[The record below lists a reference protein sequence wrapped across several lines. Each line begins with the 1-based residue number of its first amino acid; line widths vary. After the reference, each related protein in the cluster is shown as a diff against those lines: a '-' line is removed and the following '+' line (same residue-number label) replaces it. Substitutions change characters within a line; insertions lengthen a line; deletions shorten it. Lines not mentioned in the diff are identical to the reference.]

1 MKNKQNA
8 KERRAQDAS
17 RKNAAVAEIAAKAKE
32 DQRKLQEEEE
42 RQEEAKRRAAAK
54 KVAETYLSENPP
66 EKRGKKSGPKAAGV
80 KSLFMLGEGE
90 MLMTAFGRGNDAV
103 QEKEVR
109 GSIIENLQKTPAF
122 SAETAKTGYGYVV
135 SGRMTHGATLDDPN
149 WSKKK
154 RPGDDLIGLRRQLEQ
169 LYFGRTFEDNIHIQ
183 LIYSILD
190 IEKILSMH
198 INNIIYEINNLL
210 RSDDDEFEDLF
221 QSLSAEKTYEKF
233 MNPETPNQ
241 ENAKALFEKLM
252 TTSCR
257 AYFGEV
263 IYREPRRD
271 RDGKALPM
279 EEPEKKRCYYLLA
292 LLATLRHSL
301 AHGRTGVTSVI
312 YQLDTKV
319 KPEARQTLNALYA
332 AKINAINKGFVEKA
346 SKKNLPLLFGALNVT
361 DQKRKEQL
369 ARDYYDFNV
378 RKEYKNQG
386 FSIKTL
392 REIILTLPDAAALKG
407 QQYDSVR
414 SKLYMLF
421 DFIVFDWYRNHPDK
435 ADALVNNLRG
445 ALTEEEKVG
454 YYCENATQVWAD
466 IKPAIM
472 SIVPQLSGSRIK
484 YIVSAEMDEGVLKGV
499 LLNANVSSFSKLM
512 YLVTCFQ
519 DGKEINDLLT
529 TLINKF
535 EGIASFLQLMEER
548 KMPCTFLPQFRMFA
562 SSKRIAGELRTIN
575 AFARMAKPD
584 MATKRAMFY
593 DAARLLGFKEEK
605 EKLEA
610 LIEGMLGKDGGT
622 KLSDGKKDNS
632 FRNFIINNVI
642 ESRRFQYLV
651 RYGNPEKLCRLVRNK
666 KVVAHVLKGIP
677 DAQIVRYYNSCLN
690 LKEPFSP
697 KMRDKLQDLIAKVD
711 FTNFELIRTN
721 ARYASAQDNI
731 EKERQKAIVRLYL
744 TVLHLLVKNLV
755 LVNSRYFIAFHCVE
769 RDAVTYDSEKYANL
783 ANPKEKKRLR
793 DYAME
798 RVEAGALNR
807 RATRYMKQNFA
818 NSDPM
823 FITEFRNYVDHLNV
837 VRNADSYIGD
847 IARFDSYF
855 ELYHYLLQRSLIDKF
870 NMAIANG
877 WIKVEDA
884 NPKSLEYIR
893 QIEVHHTYCKDMVKA
908 LNVPFAYSLPRYKN
922 LSVNELFDRNYPPV
936 KADKDDIKP
945 E

>member
-17 RKNAAVAEIAAKAKE
+17 RKNEAVAEIAAREKE
-32 DQRKLQEEEE
+32 RQRKLQEEEE

-122 SAETAKTGYGYVV
+122 SAETAKAGYVV
-135 SGRMTHGATLDDPN
+135 SGRMTHGATLDDPRC
-149 WSKKK
+149 STKM
-154 RPGDDLIGLRRQLEQ
+154 PGDDLIGLRRQLEQ

-233 MNPETPNQ
+233 MNPETTNQ
-241 ENAKALFEKLM
+241 ENAKALFENLM
-252 TTSCR
+252 TTPRR

-263 IYREPRRD
+263 IYREPRRG

-279 EEPEKKRCYYLLA
+279 EESEKKRCYYLLA

-301 AHGRTGVTSVI
+301 AHGRTSVTSVI

-319 KPEARQTLNALYA
+319 QPAAMQALNALYA

-361 DQKRKEQL
+361 EPKRREQL

-445 ALTEEEKVG
+445 ALTEEDKVG

-472 SIVPQLSGSRIK
+472 SIVPLLSGSRIK
-484 YIVSAEMDEGVLKGV
+484 DIVSVKMDEGVLKGV
-499 LLNANVSSFSKLM
+499 LLNADVSSFSKLM

-548 KMPCTFLPQFRMFA
+548 KMPCTFQPQFRMFT

-593 DAARLLGFKEEK
+593 DAARLLGFKGEK

-610 LIEGMLGKDGGT
+610 LIKGMLGKDGGMR
-622 KLSDGKKDNS
+622 LSDGKKDNS

-666 KVVAHVLKGIP
+666 KVVAYVLKGIP

-697 KMRDKLQDLIAKVD
+697 KMRDTLQDLIAEVD

-769 RDAVTYDSEKYANL
+769 RDAATYDFDKYKNL
-783 ANPKEKKRLR
+783 ANKKIRLR

-798 RVEAGALNR
+798 RVEAGALNK

-818 NSDPM
+818 NSDPV
-823 FITEFRNYVDHLNV
+823 FIWGFRNCVDHLNV

-855 ELYHYLLQRSLIDKF
+855 ELYHYLLQRLLSDMFKAQIEKGK
-870 NMAIANG
+870 N
-877 WIKVEDA
+877 KVEDA
-884 NPKSLEYIR
+884 NPKSLEYIE
-893 QIEVHHTYCKDMVKA
+893 QIKAHHTYCKDMVKA

>member
-17 RKNAAVAEIAAKAKE
+17 RKNEVVAKVAAKAKE

-42 RQEEAKRRAAAK
+42 RQEEAKRRAATK

-109 GSIIENLQKTPAF
+109 DGKIENLQKTPAF
-122 SAETAKTGYGYVV
+122 SAETAKTGYVV
-135 SGRMTHGATLDDPN
+135 SGRMTHGATLDDP
-149 WSKKK
+149 SRSTKM
-154 RPGDDLIGLRRQLEQ
+154 PGDDLIGLRRQLEQ

-221 QSLSAEKTYEKF
+221 QSLSAEKTYENF
-233 MNPETPNQ
+233 MNPAKPTPNQ

-252 TTSCR
+252 TTSRR

-301 AHGRTGVTSVI
+301 AHGRTTVTSVI

-319 KPEARQTLNALYA
+319 KPEARQALNALYA

-361 DQKRKEQL
+361 DQKRREQL

-445 ALTEEEKVG
+445 ALTEEDKVG

-484 YIVSAEMDEGVLKGV
+484 DIVSVKMDEGVLKGI
-499 LLNANVSSFSKLM
+499 LLNADVSSFSKLM

-593 DAARLLGFKEEK
+593 DAARLLGFKEEEETLK
-605 EKLEA
+605 A
-610 LIEGMLGKDGGT
+610 LIEGMLGKDGGMR
-622 KLSDGKKDNS
+622 LSNGKKDNS

-697 KMRDKLQDLIAKVD
+697 KMRDTLQELIAKVD
-711 FTNFELIRTN
+711 FTNFELVRTN

-769 RDAVTYDSEKYANL
+769 RDAATYDSKKYKNL
-783 ANPKEKKRLR
+783 ADEKIRLR

-798 RVEAGALNR
+798 RVEAGALNG

-818 NSDPM
+818 NSDPV
-823 FITEFRNYVDHLNV
+823 FIWGFRNCVDHLNV

-855 ELYHYLLQRSLIDKF
+855 ELYHYLLQRLLSDMFKAQIEKGK
-870 NMAIANG
+870 N
-877 WIKVEDA
+877 KVEDA
-884 NPKSLEYIR
+884 NPKSLEYIE
-893 QIEVHHTYCKDMVKA
+893 QIEKHHTYCKDMVKA

>member
-1 MKNKQNA
+1 
-8 KERRAQDAS
+8 
-17 RKNAAVAEIAAKAKE
+17 
-32 DQRKLQEEEE
+32 
-42 RQEEAKRRAAAK
+42 
-54 KVAETYLSENPP
+54 
-66 EKRGKKSGPKAAGV
+66 
-80 KSLFMLGEGE
+80 MLGEGE

-149 WSKKK
+149 HSEKK

-210 RSDDDEFEDLF
+210 RNDDDEFEDLF

-233 MNPETPNQ
+233 MNPETTNQ
-241 ENAKALFEKLM
+241 ENAKALFENLM
-252 TTSCR
+252 TTPRR

-263 IYREPRRD
+263 IYREPKRD

-279 EEPEKKRCYYLLA
+279 EESEKKRCYYLLA

-319 KPEARQTLNALYA
+319 RPEARQALNALYA

-361 DQKRKEQL
+361 DQKRREQL

-445 ALTEEEKVG
+445 ALTEEDKVG

-472 SIVPQLSGSRIK
+472 SIVPQLSGSHIK
-484 YIVSAEMDEGVLKGV
+484 DIVSVKMDEGVLKGV

-548 KMPCTFLPQFRMFA
+548 KMPCTFQPQFRMFT

-610 LIEGMLGKDGGT
+610 LIKGMLDKDGGMR
-622 KLSDGKKDNS
+622 LSDGKKDNS

-651 RYGNPEKLCRLVRNK
+651 RYGNPEKLCSLVRNK

-697 KMRDKLQDLIAKVD
+697 KMRDTLQDLIAKVD

-769 RDAVTYDSEKYANL
+769 RDAATYDSKKYKNL
-783 ANPKEKKRLR
+783 AEEKIRLR

-798 RVEAGALNR
+798 RVEAGALNG

-818 NSDPM
+818 NSDPV
-823 FITEFRNYVDHLNV
+823 FIWGFRNCVDHLNV

-855 ELYHYLLQRSLIDKF
+855 ELYHYLLQRLLSDMFK
-870 NMAIANG
+870 AQIAKGKN
-877 WIKVEDA
+877 KVEDA
-884 NPKSLEYIR
+884 NPKSLEYIE
-893 QIEVHHTYCKDMVKA
+893 QIEKHHTYCKDMAKA